1 MECQTFKSNSNR
13 LSIPIPTKKRE
24 RYKSLQKKK
33 KGMLVIGERKNSN
46 KNYQH
51 ILDEMEK

>member
-33 KGMLVIGERKNSN
+33 KRNASYWRK
-46 KNYQH
+46 
-51 ILDEMEK
+51 EKQ